1 MNGKAVS
8 QHIGRT
14 LREVIPEIA
23 PRVEPIYREV
33 IESGEPALNI
43 EVHGT
48 TLAQPVVEKD
58 WLVSFHLVKSA
69 DGQVT
74 GVSTVVQD
82 ISDRKKTEERLKE
95 TEERFRAFMDNYSAA
110 IYIKDKARRH
120 VYYNKTVLAL
130 IGKQPEE
137 FVGTKAHAVTLFPG
151 WRDRSRTT
159 AFTQNLGNLTPFFS

>member
-1 MNGKAVS
+1 MINNDLRFVGINEELAEMNGKAVS

-74 GVSTVVQD
+74 GVSTVVK
-82 ISDRKKTEERLKE
+82 IFLT
-95 TEERFRAFMDNYSAA
+95 
-110 IYIKDKARRH
+110 ARR
-120 VYYNKTVLAL
+120 LR
-130 IGKQPEE
+130 
-137 FVGTKAHAVTLFPG
+137 
-151 WRDRSRTT
+151 RD
-159 AFTQNLGNLTPFFS
+159 